1 MELPR
6 YSLAE
11 RDRRWAPARQIT
23 AAENVQTLITYG
35 GPGCPGTPSTST
47 ASKGDALHHPTAT
60 SNDWPAQRP
69 ATAVGQTGHRLVMTQ
84 QMKDH
89 RRKDISN
96 DRAYVRRFGR

>member
-1 MELPR
+1 MEVPR

-11 RDRRWAPARQIT
+11 RDRRWALARQIT
-23 AAENVQTLITYG
+23 AAENVQALIAYG
-35 GPGCPGTPSTST
+35 GPGCAGIPSTST

-69 ATAVGQTGHRLVMTQ
+69 ATAVGQTGHRHVMTQ

>member
-1 MELPR
+1 MEVPS

-11 RDRRWAPARQIT
+11 RDRRWALARQIT
-23 AAENVQTLITYG
+23 AAENVQALIAYG
-35 GPGCPGTPSTST
+35 GPGTPSTST

-69 ATAVGQTGHRLVMTQ
+69 ATAVGQIGHRHVMTQ

-96 DRAYVRRFGR
+96 DRAHVRRFGR

>member
-1 MELPR
+1 MEVPS

-11 RDRRWAPARQIT
+11 RDRRWALARQIT
-23 AAENVQTLITYG
+23 AAENVQALIAYG
-35 GPGCPGTPSTST
+35 GPGIPPPLQQ
-47 ASKGDALHHPTAT
+47 ARGDALHHPAAT
-60 SNDWPAQRP
+60 SNDRPAQRP
-69 ATAVGQTGHRLVMTQ
+69 ATAAGQTGHRHVMTQ